1 MIQTTKQI
9 GKILH
14 QIYDRDYYTVLCDF
28 FELSA
33 IAIRNAVDYSPIR
46 QEYEERY
53 LQTAKKYTKE
63 QLLCISQA
71 LGVLITEIS
80 NAVDGKGGF
89 YDWAGEIYMDSETYN
104 KNVGQFFTPYHVSQV
119 MAKETLDAT
128 DIKRRIAEDADTV
141 ITINEPTCG
150 AGGLIVAA
158 IETLHRMGVNYA
170 WNTFVDCTDIDPRCV
185 QMTYLTLSLLGVPA
199 VVRLG
204 DSLMMEYRETWFTP
218 AYIFA
223 LPHFRKRLSRGN
235 YPHTATVPKVEDK
248 PIIAPP
254 PQKVVEPKADK
265 TGQYVINFF

>member
-104 KNVGQFFTPYHVSQV
+104 KNVGQFFTPYHISQV
-119 MAKETLDAT
+119 MAKVALDAT

-223 LPHFRKRLSRGN
+223 FPHFNKRLSRGS
-235 YPHTATVPKVEDK
+235 YPRSPTVPKVEDK